1 MLALTRSGPVDSAD
15 RYYTSAKRNAM
26 AKKKVTLPFVV
37 APRREPITET
47 IGTEESGQI
56 VIQRK
61 GYLTVAEKSFIQQA
75 SASDETVG
83 RLNRLAGRIAREKG
97 VQQKEVIDQLS
108 VGNFSSE
115 LLAGYETEVD
125 DIVTVMSTFEHRRK
139 IVAASCLLY
148 FRIDQDWSIEDTLE
162 LHPDLVDG
170 LYLLFAE
177 EDAKSTEAFDKLE
190 QEGPSEG
197 K

>member
-1 MLALTRSGPVDSAD
+1 
-15 RYYTSAKRNAM
+15 M

-47 IGTEESGQI
+47 IGTEDSGQI
-56 VIQRK
+56 EIQRK

-83 RLNRLAGRIAREKG
+83 RLNRLAGRIARERG
-97 VQQKEVIDQLS
+97 VQQKEVIDELS

-115 LLAGYETEVD
+115 LLAGYETEID
-125 DIVTVMSTFEHRRK
+125 DIVTVMATFEHRRK

-148 FRIDQDWSIEDTLE
+148 FRISQDWSIEDTLE
-162 LHPDLVDG
+162 LHPDIVEA

-177 EDAKSTEAFDKLE
+177 EDAKSTEAFDRIE

>member
-1 MLALTRSGPVDSAD
+1 
-15 RYYTSAKRNAM
+15 M

-56 VIQRK
+56 EIQRK

-83 RLNRLAGRIAREKG
+83 RLNRLAGRIAREKS
-97 VQQKEVIDQLS
+97 VQQNEVIDELS
-108 VGNFSSE
+108 AGNFSSE
-115 LLAGYETEVD
+115 LLVGYETEID
-125 DIVTVMSTFEHRRK
+125 EIVTVMSTFEHRRK

-148 FRIDQDWSIEDTLE
+148 FRINQNWSIEDTLE

-170 LYLLFAE
+170 LYRLFVE
-177 EDAKSTEAFDKLE
+177 EDVKSTEAFDRVE
-190 QEGPSEG
+190 QEGSFEG

>member
-1 MLALTRSGPVDSAD
+1 
-15 RYYTSAKRNAM
+15 M

-56 VIQRK
+56 EIQRK

-115 LLAGYETEVD
+115 LLAGYETEID
-125 DIVTVMSTFEHRRK
+125 EIVTVMSTFEHRRK

-177 EDAKSTEAFDKLE
+177 EDAKSTEAFDKVE
-190 QEGPSEG
+190 QEGSSEG

>member
-1 MLALTRSGPVDSAD
+1 
-15 RYYTSAKRNAM
+15 M

-37 APRREPITET
+37 APRREPITEI

-56 VIQRK
+56 EIQRK

-115 LLAGYETEVD
+115 LLVGYETEID

-148 FRIDQDWSIEDTLE
+148 FRINQNWSIEDTLE
-162 LHPDLVDG
+162 LHPDLVDA

-177 EDAKSTEAFDKLE
+177 EDAKSTEAFDKVE